1 MSESPT
7 PAHPT
12 AQPWPEPRPKLR
24 PKLRRK
30 DRLIALIGI
39 MRDARLHRGADL
51 AQRLAVTPRTI
62 YRDMETLARSGVPI
76 KGARG
81 VGYRMSAPITLP
93 PINLT
98 MAEMEALHL
107 GLAVMTEADDPGLR
121 AAARDLAHKIDQ
133 ALPEDRVPA
142 STGWG
147 LAVFPFADTAAGI
160 RHMPAMRDAIR
171 TRKKLRLTYTE
182 SDGSLF
188 ASVVRPLKIDYWGRV
203 WTCTVWCERS
213 KALRNLRVDRIGE
226 LTELPV
232 GFRNPRPDAADR

>member
-1 MSESPT
+1 M
-7 PAHPT
+7 A
-12 AQPWPEPRPKLR
+12 
-24 PKLRRK
+24 RK

-39 MRDARLHRGADL
+39 LRDARLHQGAAL
-51 AQRLAVTPRTI
+51 ARALSVTPRTI
-62 YRDMETLARSGVPI
+62 YRDMATLMKSGVPVV
-76 KGARG
+76 GERG
-81 VGYRMSAPITLP
+81 VGYRMSAAITLP
-93 PINLT
+93 PLNLS

-121 AAARDLAHKIDQ
+121 DAARALAHKIDQ

-147 LAVFPFADTAAGI
+147 LALFPFADTAAGI
-160 RHMPAMRDAIR
+160 RHMPAVRDAIR

-188 ASVVRPLKIDYWGRV
+188 ETVVRPLKIDYWGRV
-203 WTCTVWCERS
+203 WTLSAWCERS
-213 KALRNLRVDRIGE
+213 KSLRNLRIDRISD

-232 GFRNPRPDAADR
+232 GFRPMARQ